1 MKVLKGVA
9 FIVLVFFSSLLGT
22 VFLLFP
28 LIPLAWIAPKLWRL
42 AADRLVGF
50 WLTFPCALIEW
61 VFGVK
66 FRVTGDLID
75 RDEPA
80 ILIMNHRT
88 RLDWLFSWNALY
100 KMDPWLLT
108 SEKISLKAPLKM
120 IPGAGWAM
128 SSGCYI
134 FLDRNFE
141 KDKPILERIVKYYSQ
156 SGNKYQI
163 LLFAEGT
170 DKGERATHLS
180 HAFADKNGLPRYEYV
195 LHPRTTGFRFL
206 MDMMKKEN
214 YIKNVY
220 DLTIAY
226 SGTIVDTEKK
236 LLGGNFPDKVHLDV
250 KKYKLDDIP
259 EGDGCE
265 KWLTNLWETKE
276 KRLKKFYEKE
286 ERLEASGHRFEWPE
300 TTSGIGYFVC
310 FSFWVV
316 ASLLWIGAI
325 YSLLWVKIYV
335 TCAIVFYIASLR
347 FYNGAEFVF
356 LNCFEARSNRHDQE
370 RSKTE

>member
-1 MKVLKGVA
+1 MKVFKGVA
-9 FIVLVFFSSLLGT
+9 FIVLVFLSSLLGT

-28 LIPLAWIAPKLWRL
+28 FVSVAWLSPKLWRKI
-42 AADRLVGF
+42 ADRLVGF
-50 WLTFPCALIEW
+50 WLTFPCSLIEW

-75 RDEPA
+75 RNEPA

-128 SSGCYI
+128 SSGSYI

-141 KDKPILERIVKYYSQ
+141 KDKPVLERIVRYYEG

-170 DKGERATHLS
+170 DKGERATQLS

-206 MDMMKKEN
+206 LDMMKKDK

-236 LLGGNFPDKVHLDV
+236 LLAGNLPDKVHLDV
-250 KKYKLDDIP
+250 KKYKLEEIP

-265 KWLTNLWETKE
+265 KWLTDLWATKE
-276 KRLKKFYEKE
+276 KRLKKFYEEE
-286 ERLEASGHRFEWPE
+286 ERLEASGDRFEWPE
-300 TTSGIGYFVC
+300 TTSGIGYSVAFA
-310 FSFWVV
+310 FWVL
-316 ASLLWIGAI
+316 ASVLWISAI

-335 TCAIVFYIASLR
+335 AIAITFYIASLK
-347 FYNGAEFVF
+347 FYNGAEFIF
-356 LNCFEARSNRHDQE
+356 LKWFEEKCNNDDI
-370 RSKTE
+370 SKNK